1 MATRFL
7 AGLIT
12 LAFCFIIAPPAHAQ
26 SAPTPEKTALVKE
39 LMTLINASTNSDAV
53 IDQILEQ
60 DLKEIAPLIPQ
71 ELLKEIPQEK
81 LSPDEQKR
89 LKSEADEAAKRILV
103 RIRAEAPKRVN
114 FGEVLERVGIEIYG
128 KHFTEEELKE
138 LISLYKSP
146 ALQKYLRLSPQ
157 ITSEMFSNI
166 DVLITRAVGRTMDEL
181 LIEEIKKLKTK

>member
-1 MATRFL
+1 MTNRFL
-7 AGLIT
+7 AGLMA

-26 SAPTPEKTALVKE
+26 DATTPEKTALVKE

-89 LKSEADEAAKRILV
+89 LKSDADKAAKRILV
-103 RIRAEAPKRVN
+103 RIRAEAPKQVN

-128 KHFTEEELKE
+128 KHFTEKELNE

-166 DVLITRAVGRTMDEL
+166 DVLITRAVGRLMDES

>member
-1 MATRFL
+1 MTNRFL
-7 AGLIT
+7 AGLST
-12 LAFCFIIAPPAHAQ
+12 LAFYFIIALQAHAQ
-26 SAPTPEKTALVKE
+26 DTLTPEKKALAKE

-60 DLKEIAPLIPQ
+60 DLKEIAPLISQ

-81 LSPDEQKR
+81 LSRDEQKR
-89 LKSEADEAAKRILV
+89 LKSDADEAAKRIQF
-103 RIRAEAPKRVN
+103 RIRAEAPKRIN

-128 KHFTEEELKE
+128 KHFTEKELKE

-146 ALQKYLRLSPQ
+146 ALQKFHRLSPQ
-157 ITSEMFSNI
+157 ITTEMFSKI
-166 DVLITRAVGRTMDEL
+166 DVLITRAVGRLMDEL